1 MILGIDFGLK
11 RIGLALADQDLVEP
25 FKVVNNSSA
34 GFKKLVEVCRQYQI
48 SQIVVGLPEG
58 RLVPAV
64 KQFAQKLK
72 RAAGLPVAFQ
82 DESLTTQD
90 ALAKM
95 IMSGKKQQ
103 ARRQTD
109 TVAAAL
115 ILENYLQ
122 RTNNV

>member
-34 GFKKLVEVCRQYQI
+34 GFKKLVEICRQYQI

>member
-64 KQFAQKLK
+64 KQFAQKLT